1 MLREEMKCSREI
13 REDRKRWRLKEN
25 KEQMESME
33 NIYKYGML
41 IQLNW

>member
-1 MLREEMKCSREI
+1 MLREEMKCSHET